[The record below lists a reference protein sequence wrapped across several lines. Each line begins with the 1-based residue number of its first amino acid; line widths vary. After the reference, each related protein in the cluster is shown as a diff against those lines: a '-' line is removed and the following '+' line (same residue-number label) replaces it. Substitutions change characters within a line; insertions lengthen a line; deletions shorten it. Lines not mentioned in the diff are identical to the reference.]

1 MSSESIPLH
10 PVVSTLGAADLDRVM
25 KIETAAYPFPW
36 TRGIFEDCL
45 RVGYDCRGLRIGGSL
60 VGYSVQ
66 TQAAGESHL
75 LNLCIEPGWQGRGF
89 GSILLEQSI
98 ILAKAEGCTS
108 MFLEVRP
115 SNEAGIAL
123 YLRRGFRIV
132 GERPDYYRATHGR
145 ENAIIMRF
153 ELADISDRKIR
164 GVPSH
169 DPF

>member
-1 MSSESIPLH
+1 MSSETIPLH
-10 PVVSTLGAADLDRVM
+10 PVVSTLTAADLDRVM
-25 KIETAAYPFPW
+25 QIEMAAYPFPW

-45 RVGYDCRGLRIGGSL
+45 RVGYGCRGLRIGGSL

-75 LNLCIEPGWQGRGF
+75 LNLCIEPGWQRRGF

-98 ILAKAEGCTS
+98 VLAKAEGCTS

-132 GERPDYYRATHGR
+132 GERPDYYRADHGR

-153 ELADISDRKIR
+153 ELQDSVNRKIR
-164 GVPSH
+164 VLPSH